1 MEGTGVSQGQR
12 RLIARAIYKNS
23 EYILFDEGKNALDAT
38 NEWEIMNT
46 LHEFYKG
53 KTVVIATHRLG
64 TIRNADQ
71 IVIMKSDRIVETG
84 MHHQLL
90 KMKLIKMNN
99 KETSEEQYSS
109 YNKIELKST
118 EVQELMGRV
127 PSSINRMGQGIIL
140 LTLVQ
145 FCSIGLFLDYTKY
158 TIVSSEIK

>member
-23 EYILFDEGKNALDAT
+23 EYILFDEAKNALDAT

-90 KMKLIKMNN
+90 KMKGEYFN
-99 KETSEEQYSS
+99 
-109 YNKIELKST
+109 
-118 EVQELMGRV
+118 
-127 PSSINRMGQGIIL
+127 
-140 LTLVQ
+140 LTNHHME
-145 FCSIGLFLDYTKY
+145 
-158 TIVSSEIK
+158 IVTNW